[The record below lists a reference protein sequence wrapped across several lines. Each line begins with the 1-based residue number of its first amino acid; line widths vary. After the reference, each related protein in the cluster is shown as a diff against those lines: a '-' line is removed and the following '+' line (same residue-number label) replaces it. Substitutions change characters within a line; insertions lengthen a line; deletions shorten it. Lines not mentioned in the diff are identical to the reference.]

1 MFLLT
6 DMAHLLQKRSLLLLA
21 ATCGMLLLLCGQVS
35 EAAPGYGGGGYGG
48 HVSIKVYRGPS
59 HGHGYHS
66 FAPFGYHVHLP
77 PDNHGYHG

>member
-1 MFLLT
+1 
-6 DMAHLLQKRSLLLLA
+6 MAKSPESGLLLLT
-21 ATCGMLLLLCGQVS
+21 ATCGMLLLLCGRVS
-35 EAAPGYGGGGYGG
+35 EAAPGYGGGYGG

>member
-1 MFLLT
+1 
-6 DMAHLLQKRSLLLLA
+6 
-21 ATCGMLLLLCGQVS
+21 MLVAWLMLCSRTAQ
-35 EAAPGYGGGGYGG
+35 AAPGYGGYGG

>member
-1 MFLLT
+1 MDKSLGGLS
-6 DMAHLLQKRSLLLLA
+6 ALVASLLLLLSGHA
-21 ATCGMLLLLCGQVS
+21 A
-35 EAAPGYGGGGYGG
+35 EAAPGYGGYGG